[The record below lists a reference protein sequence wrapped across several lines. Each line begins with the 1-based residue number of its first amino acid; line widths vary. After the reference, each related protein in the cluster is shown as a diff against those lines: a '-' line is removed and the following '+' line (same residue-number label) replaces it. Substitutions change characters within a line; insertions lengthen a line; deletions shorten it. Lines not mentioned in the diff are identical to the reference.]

1 MKAIIYARS
10 ATTKGVEEYNSVEH
24 QLARLM
30 SHCQNQKFQ
39 IAGVYCDIGSGANF
53 NRLGWESL
61 MQDLQNSTV
70 SADIIF
76 CTSTDRL
83 SRAETETKII
93 LEKLQQ
99 YGIGFKCLEKPFNIW
114 VELKKKKNQ

>member
-10 ATTKGVEEYNSVEH
+10 ATTKGGEEYNSVEH

-30 SHCQNQKFQ
+30 SHCQSLKFQ
-39 IAGVYCDIGSGANF
+39 IAGVYFDIGSGANF
-53 NRLGWESL
+53 NRPGWESL
-61 MQDLQNSTV
+61 LKDLQNSTV
-70 SADIIF
+70 SADIIL

-83 SRAETETKII
+83 SRVKTETKVI
-93 LEKLQQ
+93 LEKLQH
-99 YGIGFKCLEKPFNIW
+99 YGITLKCLEKPFNIW